1 MSLAPHQII
10 LGTLEM
16 LMLLVGAW
24 VLARA
29 VAVPEL
35 RAAVFGQYR
44 IPHWSITGW
53 EALMLAAAIVVC
65 GGLGQVLAHQL
76 LDPLVRESAD
86 RSGLQVVIYGF
97 GFHGAA
103 LLGWPIFG
111 ALRRYLHHDY
121 GAPPPP
127 AEARRR
133 LGPRSLI
140 WQSATAL
147 LLALPVVAIT
157 SLGWSALLK
166 AAGLPDAPQDLIA
179 IFAAVKS
186 PLVLAAMLVVAA
198 IVAPINEELL
208 FRGVIFRFL
217 RQRFGRAIAYGVSG
231 ALFGFMHGNWAG
243 FLPLA
248 LLGVAL
254 ALAYEHSGDIR
265 VPIVVHGL
273 FNLNTTLVLLAGLS
287 TP

>member
-29 VAVPEL
+29 VTVPEL
-35 RAAVFGQYR
+35 RVAVFGQYR
-44 IPHWSITGW
+44 IPHWNISGW

-65 GGLGQVLAHQL
+65 GGAGQVLAHHL
-76 LDPLVRESAD
+76 LYPLIRESAD
-86 RSGLQVVIYGF
+86 HSGLQVVIYGF
-97 GFHGAA
+97 GFHGTA
-103 LLGWPIFG
+103 LLGWPIFA
-111 ALRRYLHHDY
+111 ALRRHLHHDY
-121 GAPPPP
+121 GGPPPL
-127 AEARRR
+127 AEPSRR

-140 WQSATAL
+140 WQSVTAL

-179 IFAAVKS
+179 IFAAVQS
-186 PLVLAAMLVVAA
+186 PFVLLAMLVVAV

-217 RQRFGRAIAYGVSG
+217 RQRLGRAIAYAVSG